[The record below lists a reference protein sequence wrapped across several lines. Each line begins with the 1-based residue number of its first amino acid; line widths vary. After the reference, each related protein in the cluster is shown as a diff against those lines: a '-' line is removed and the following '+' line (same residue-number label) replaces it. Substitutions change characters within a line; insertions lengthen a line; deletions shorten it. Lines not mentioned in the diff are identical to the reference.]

1 MFTDKIFINCE
12 QCESNLQ
19 NLKSATIGEYSGWN
33 FRDFVVTQIKI
44 FKIFSSS
51 QPRSVQWQN
60 LVVRPKKGEKKTT
73 VNLNSYKRTLTS
85 QKWDWAILT
94 NLSTKDLLRGL
105 GQGYPSTRCDSISC
119 FYKHEKNV
127 NNKQIQ
133 KKNT

>member
-60 LVVRPKKGEKKTT
+60 LVVRPKKGEKKNCKFEFLQKNINLTKMRLSNT
-73 VNLNSYKRTLTS
+73 YKFIDERFAKGPRSGISVNSLWFNFLFL
-85 QKWDWAILT
+85 Q
-94 NLSTKDLLRGL
+94 
-105 GQGYPSTRCDSISC
+105 TR
-119 FYKHEKNV
+119 KEHK
-127 NNKQIQ
+127 
-133 KKNT
+133 